1 MKHDRSKYMPDVGK
15 VLQETDPATFDER
28 QRKALEKVRE
38 AGLIERLTPEPA
50 ARVSAP
56 SPWAAKGDSADGA
69 SAEIDKAA
77 LPSAMGP
84 VATRAEEPQVTT
96 VAKPKTAV
104 RRWPVSW
111 KVMAGGALLTV
122 AALGMLVGMIVM
134 HVKEPADKA
143 PAMPSATAMPST
155 TAMEEAV
162 PNAWAIPSAEATA
175 SVTAMPSATAV
186 PRVKLQGKPRAV
198 SDDPYDAAVPIA
210 PVTATPAVTPAPIV
224 TAAPLVTTPPAASA
238 AAPFLL
244 RKRDP

>member
-1 MKHDRSKYMPDVGK
+1 MTHERPKYMPDVAK
-15 VLQETDPATFDER
+15 VLRDNQPAAFAER
-28 QRKALEKVRE
+28 ERNALAKLRE
-38 AGLIERLTPEPA
+38 EGLIERFTPEPT

-56 SPWAAKGDSADGA
+56 SPWAKDSADGA
-69 SAEIDKAA
+69 GAKIDKAA
-77 LPSAMGP
+77 LPSANAP
-84 VATRAEEPQVTT
+84 VAPAEEPQVTT

-175 SVTAMPSATAV
+175 SVTAMRNATAV

>member
-1 MKHDRSKYMPDVGK
+1 MTHERPKYMPDVAK
-15 VLQETDPATFDER
+15 VLRDNQPAAFAER
-28 QRKALEKVRE
+28 ERNALAKLRE
-38 AGLIERLTPEPA
+38 EGLIERFTPEPT

-56 SPWAAKGDSADGA
+56 SPWAAKDGGA
-69 SAEIDKAA
+69 GAEIDKAA

-96 VAKPKTAV
+96 VAKPETAM